1 MLTTLFSLTDTV
13 VDSDVLKRAYN
24 ERMRHKNNV
33 DVTNNYYE
41 NSLRRLNGSMIKL
54 LTSNGR
60 LLVSAYNPSVNDFLR
75 KTIKDNQLEYED
87 IREFCTEY
95 LQIAKLFPEYIRNI
109 IYA

>member
-1 MLTTLFSLTDTV
+1 MREIWKKEYKDRIQQEDRILLTTLFSLTDTV

-54 LTSNGR
+54 LISNGR
-60 LLVSAYNPSVNDFLR
+60 LLVSAYNPSVNDF
-75 KTIKDNQLEYED
+75 
-87 IREFCTEY
+87 
-95 LQIAKLFPEYIRNI
+95 
-109 IYA
+109 

>member
-1 MLTTLFSLTDTV
+1 
-13 VDSDVLKRAYN
+13 
-24 ERMRHKNNV
+24 MRNKNNV

-41 NSLRRLNGSMIKL
+41 NSLKRLNGSMIKL

-87 IREFCTEY
+87 IREYCTEY
-95 LQIAKLFPEYIRNI
+95 MQIAKLFPEYIRNI
-109 IYA
+109 IVDGKTDKIHFSSDDEKYAVLLTYICS